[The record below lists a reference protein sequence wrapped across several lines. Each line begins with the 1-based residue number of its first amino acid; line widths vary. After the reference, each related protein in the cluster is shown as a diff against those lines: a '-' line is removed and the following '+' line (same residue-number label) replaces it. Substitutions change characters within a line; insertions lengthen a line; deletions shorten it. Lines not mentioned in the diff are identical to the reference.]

1 VGQFSESADVRSPVE
16 ATFAYITDQDRLA
29 EWNDHVQWAEVVG
42 GGPVAVGSK
51 LRQHRRRN
59 RREFDLLFDVTAH
72 DPPRRHVVEGSV
84 FGVDTTMSFTT
95 EPSGAGT
102 RVTMTADVQG
112 RGFRRL
118 LAPVV
123 TSEMRKSTVAALAAL
138 GAHLGAP

>member
-1 VGQFSESADVRSPVE
+1 VE

-42 GGPVAVGSK
+42 GGPVEVGSK

-59 RREFDLLFDVTAH
+59 RREFDLVFEVTGH

-84 FGVDTTMSFTT
+84 FGVDTAMSFTLQ
-95 EPSGAGT
+95 PKGAGT
-102 RVTMTADVQG
+102 RVTMTADVRG
-112 RGFRRL
+112 RGPRRL

-138 GAHLGAP
+138 RGRLGAP

>member
-1 VGQFSESADVRSPVE
+1 VGRFSESAEVRSPVE

-42 GGPVAVGSK
+42 GGPVTVGSK

-59 RREFDLLFDVTAH
+59 RREFDLLFEITDH

-84 FGVDTTMSFTT
+84 FGVGTTMSFTLQP
-95 EPSGAGT
+95 EGAGT
-102 RVTMTADVQG
+102 RVTMTADVRG
-112 RGFRRL
+112 RGLRRL

-123 TSEMRKSTVAALAAL
+123 TSEMRKSTVTALAAL
-138 GAHLGAP
+138 RAHLGAP

>member
-1 VGQFSESADVRSPVE
+1 VGRFSESADVRSPVE

-42 GGPVAVGSK
+42 GGPVEVGSK

-59 RREFDLLFDVTAH
+59 RREFDLVFEVTGH
-72 DPPRRHVVEGSV
+72 DPPGRHVVEGSV
-84 FGVDTTMSFTT
+84 FGVDTAMSFTLQ
-95 EPSGAGT
+95 PKGAGT
-102 RVTMTADVQG
+102 RVTMTADVRG
-112 RGFRRL
+112 RGPRRL

-138 GAHLGAP
+138 RARLGAP